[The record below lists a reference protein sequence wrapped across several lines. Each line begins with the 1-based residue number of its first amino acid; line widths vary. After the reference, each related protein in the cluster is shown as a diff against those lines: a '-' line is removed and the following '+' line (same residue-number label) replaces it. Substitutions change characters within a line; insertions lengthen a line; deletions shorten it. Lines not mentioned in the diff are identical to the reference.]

1 MVSVRVDVEVGRSV
15 SMDSDE
21 RIVGLMEGRIGS
33 VDVDSGVGG
42 FVVVKVVIELSGVG
56 DEQAW
61 RMRDRMKKRRTIF

>member
-15 SMDSDE
+15 GMDSDE
-21 RIVGLMEGRIGS
+21 RIVELMEGRIGS